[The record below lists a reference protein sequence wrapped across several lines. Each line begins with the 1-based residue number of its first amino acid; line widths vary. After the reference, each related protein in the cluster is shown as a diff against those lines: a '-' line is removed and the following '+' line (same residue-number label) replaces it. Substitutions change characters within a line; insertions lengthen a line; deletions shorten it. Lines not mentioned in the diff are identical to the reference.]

1 MQKIDHR
8 VGTRSVLYTLKNM
21 MSRMSELA
29 GLSNRYTNHGL
40 RATACTRMFNAGV
53 PQKVIAEFSG
63 HKSAKA
69 LQKYEHTS
77 PSLLRAAGLAIKDEK
92 TVKLDP
98 EKMEENCDNK
108 ENIFDNVKKVE
119 DVKKALQTW
128 NVQNCT
134 INIQL

>member
-1 MQKIDHR
+1 M
-8 VGTRSVLYTLKNM
+8 
-21 MSRMSELA
+21 
-29 GLSNRYTNHGL
+29 
-40 RATACTRMFNAGV
+40 RMFNAGV

-77 PSLLRAAGLAIKDEK
+77 PSLLRAAGLAIRDEK

-108 ENIFDNVKKVE
+108 ENIFDDVKKVE